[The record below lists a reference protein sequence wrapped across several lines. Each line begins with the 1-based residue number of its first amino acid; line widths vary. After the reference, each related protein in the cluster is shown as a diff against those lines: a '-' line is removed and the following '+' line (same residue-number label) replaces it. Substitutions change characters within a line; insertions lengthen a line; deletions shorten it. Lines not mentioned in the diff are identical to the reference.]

1 MMPITARNEMSYCSV
16 ERHSDNT
23 VHCAS
28 DQFSIFMVNC
38 LTTGSCFSYEP
49 RRLYEDAIFSWTK
62 ET

>member
-1 MMPITARNEMSYCSV
+1 MGFCCV
-16 ERHSDNT
+16 ERHSANT

-38 LTTGSCFSYEP
+38 LTKGFCFTYEP
-49 RRLYEDAIFSWTK
+49 GDFYEDNVLSWTK